1 VSDDYALQY
10 TTPPAEPLVR
20 LGEETDATQDA
31 PGMSVGPLEG
41 AFLRF
46 LVAMKRP
53 RLVLEIGVFTG
64 WSTIEM
70 ARALPPGAKLVAC
83 DVNPET
89 TAIANRYAEEMGV
102 VDRIDFRIGPAL
114 ETLATLD
121 GPFDLVF
128 IDAWKS
134 DYIDYYEA
142 VLPKLAE
149 DGVIVADN
157 TLQENVRP
165 FNEHVMKDDRVEC
178 VLVPIREGVTLLR
191 RRP

>member
-1 VSDDYALQY
+1 
-10 TTPPAEPLVR
+10 
-20 LGEETDATQDA
+20 
-31 PGMSVGPLEG
+31 MSVGALEG

-46 LVAMKRP
+46 LVALQRP
-53 RLVLEIGVFTG
+53 RRVLEIGVFTG

-70 ARALPPGAKLVAC
+70 ARALPPDGTIVAC
-83 DVNPET
+83 DVNPGP
-89 TAIANRYAEEMGV
+89 TAIARRYAEEMGV

-142 VLPKLAE
+142 VLPKGA
-149 DGVIVADN
+149 VS
-157 TLQENVRP
+157 
-165 FNEHVMKDDRVEC
+165 
-178 VLVPIREGVTLLR
+178 
-191 RRP
+191 